1 MENFRSSLTIIDAE
15 NVKAAAISD
24 GVRTAFVGVADN
36 KSINIVTSVNRMSQL
51 LIRAVNNRTR
61 ERNYF
66 RLYSQLL
73 EGEITEEDFDKEI
86 DDNENEYVVA
96 NNETADKT
104 DIEIALSVSPQLMD
118 VKDVDDMTDIFSFDS
133 RSIRKSISSE
143 SHG

>member
-15 NVKAAAISD
+15 NVKVAAISD

-86 DDNENEYVVA
+86 DDTENEYVVA

>member
-15 NVKAAAISD
+15 NVKVAAISD

-73 EGEITEEDFDKEI
+73 EGEITDEDFDKEI

>member
-15 NVKAAAISD
+15 NVKVAAIRD

>member
-15 NVKAAAISD
+15 NVKVAAISD